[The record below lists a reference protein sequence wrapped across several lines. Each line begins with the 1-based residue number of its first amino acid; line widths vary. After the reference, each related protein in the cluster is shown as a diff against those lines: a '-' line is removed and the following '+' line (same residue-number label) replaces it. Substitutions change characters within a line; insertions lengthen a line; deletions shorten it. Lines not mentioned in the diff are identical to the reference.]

1 MTAQPKTILEEML
14 RHLDFQATVAEIP
27 SEDGTILDITTDD
40 STRLIGRNGQ
50 ILADLQY
57 MVNRIMF
64 QADPASPKV
73 TVDVGGYR
81 QQSRE
86 ALLKRAKDA
95 AERVRRLGD
104 IVELEPMNAYDR
116 RIVHQMLRDDPDVES
131 HSVEIEASTQKVIL
145 LRPKSR
151 A

>member
-1 MTAQPKTILEEML
+1 MTAQPKTILEELL
-14 RHLDFQATVAEIP
+14 RHLDFQATVTEIP
-27 SEDGTILDITTDD
+27 SEDGPILDITTDD
-40 STRLIGRNGQ
+40 SARLIGRNGQ
-50 ILADLQY
+50 TLSDLQY
-57 MVNRIMF
+57 MVNRIVF
-64 QADPASPKV
+64 QAHPESPKV

-81 QQSRE
+81 QQSRD

-131 HSVEIEASTQKVIL
+131 HSVEIEASTQKVVL

>member
-1 MTAQPKTILEEML
+1 MTAQPKTILEDL
-14 RHLDFQATVAEIP
+14 LKHLDFQATVEEIA
-27 SEDGTILDITTDD
+27 SEDGPILNIVTDD
-40 STRLIGRNGQ
+40 SGRLIGRSGQ
-50 ILADLQY
+50 TLADLQY
-57 MVNRIMF
+57 LLNRILF
-64 QADPASPKV
+64 QADPSSPKV

-81 QQSRE
+81 QESRD

-116 RIVHQMLRDDPDVES
+116 RIVHQMLREDADVES
-131 HSVEIEASTQKVIL
+131 HSVEIEGSTKKVIL

-151 A
+151 

>member
-1 MTAQPKTILEEML
+1 
-14 RHLDFQATVAEIP
+14 
-27 SEDGTILDITTDD
+27 
-40 STRLIGRNGQ
+40 
-50 ILADLQY
+50 
-57 MVNRIMF
+57 
-64 QADPASPKV
+64 
-73 TVDVGGYR
+73 VGGYR